1 MVLEISD
8 LCYSYPDGHQAIE
21 NISLKLTEGES
32 VALVGANGAGK
43 SSFFKLIIGIAEASA
58 GTIKMDELLVE
69 KKNHKILRER
79 IGMVF
84 QNPDDQLFM
93 TKVYDDVAF
102 GPRNQLLSEAE
113 VDQKVMAALEQLD
126 ILHLKERMPHRLS
139 GGEKRMIAIATVL
152 SMEPE
157 LILFDEPSSF
167 LDPKARRKVINTLKK
182 LPMTKLIAT
191 HDLDMALEVCDRVV
205 ILNKGKI
212 FADGAVKE
220 ILYNEKL
227 LLEAS
232 LELPLGLQKI
242 NQ

>member
-1 MVLEISD
+1 MLEISD
-8 LCYSYPDGHQAIE
+8 LSYSYPDGHQAIE
-21 NISLKLTEGES
+21 KISLNLGAGES

-43 SSFFKLIIGIAEASA
+43 SSFFKLIIGIAAASS
-58 GTIKMDELLVE
+58 GLIKIDELSVE
-69 KKNHKILRER
+69 KKTLKEVRQR
-79 IGMVF
+79 VGMVF

-102 GPRNQLLSEAE
+102 GPRNQLLSDSE
-113 VDQKVMAALEQLD
+113 VDEKVMAALEQLD
-126 ILHLKERMPHRLS
+126 ILHLKDRMPHRLS

-152 SMEPE
+152 CMDPE

-167 LDPKARRKVINTLKK
+167 LDPKARRKVIQTLKK
-182 LPMTKLIAT
+182 LTMTKLIAT

-212 FADGAVKE
+212 FADGPVKE
-220 ILYNEKL
+220 ILYDEKL
-227 LLEAS
+227 LLEAN

-242 NQ
+242 N